1 MQTLAIQN
9 MKNKNWLLIGIISL
23 FASTVNSQSGR
34 QDKLI
39 NQQWKFH
46 SGDISEATAPGFND
60 NGWSLVDLPHD
71 WSIESS
77 FSSKWASATGY
88 LPGGIGWYRKS
99 FTVPATWK
107 GKTISILF
115 DGVYMNSE
123 VWVNDHYLGKRPN
136 GFIPFYYDVTPY
148 IKLTGNNTIA
158 VKADHTK
165 FADCRWYTGS
175 GIYRDVHL
183 VATDPV
189 HIKQWGVAFSTPR
202 VTTQSATAQVNISID
217 NAGKTDAPVLVRA
230 ILTDPLGKQT
240 FKSEQKLS
248 AGKEGTTAGQ
258 LNFPVTNP
266 FLWSVERPSLYTLK
280 TQVLLN
286 GKIVDEL
293 TEKVGIRSF
302 RFDANTGFYLN
313 NQNIKLK
320 GICIHD
326 DAGVL
331 GVAVPEEVWVR
342 RLAILKEGGSNSI
355 RMSHNPHADYLYRL
369 CDQMGLLV
377 IDEAFDEWETGK
389 NKWIEGWN
397 RGTPGKDGSHE
408 FFNEWAE
415 RDIEAMILR
424 NRNHPSIIMWSIG
437 NEIDYPNDPYS
448 HEVLNSGRNPQIYGR
463 GYLADHPAASRL
475 GDISARLVKTV
486 KSIDT
491 TRPVTAALAGVVMS
505 NTTTYP
511 ANLDVVGYNYQE
523 YRYKEDHAA
532 YADRIIYGSENGMQL
547 SNWNAVDSNAFIS
560 AQYLWTGIDYMGEAG
575 RWPARSNGAGLI
587 NMGGFPKA
595 DYYFRQSIWS
605 EKPMVHLGSGRGG
618 FGGQGGGG
626 GNRRRLDTDW
636 NYNAGD
642 SVNLFCYT
650 NCEEAEVFLNNRSLG
665 KKSLLSSPNR
675 SLIWNTIYEPGI
687 AIVKAYNKGKEVAT
701 DTLFTAGQATAV
713 SARLYQNP
721 MIKTGSGF
729 KQVIVNIVDEKGRS
743 LFAPGNVVTVE
754 INGKAKLKGIEN
766 SSLNDTTDYKQN
778 FKKAVN
784 GPLIVYIQSP
794 GDNSTYEVTFTSPG
808 LAPAR
813 LRLK

>member
-1 MQTLAIQN
+1 
-9 MKNKNWLLIGIISL
+9 MKNKNWLFIGLISL
-23 FASTVNSQSGR
+23 LSSVVNSQSGR

-46 SGDISEATAPGFND
+46 SGDISGASAATFND
-60 NGWSLVDLPHD
+60 KDWTMVDLPHD

-77 FSSKWASATGY
+77 FSPRWASATGY

-99 FTVPATWK
+99 FTVPANWK
-107 GKTISILF
+107 GKIISILF

-123 VWVNDHYLGKRPN
+123 VWINDHYLGKRPN
-136 GFIPFYYDVTPY
+136 GFVPFYYDLTPY

-183 VATDPV
+183 IATDPV
-189 HIKQWGVAFSTPR
+189 HIQQWGIAFSTPR
-202 VTTQSATAQVNISID
+202 VTTQSATARVNISIE
-217 NAGKTDAPVLVRA
+217 NAGKADAPVLIRA
-230 ILTDPLGKQT
+230 TLTDPLGKQT
-240 FKSEQKLS
+240 FKSEQKLL
-248 AGKEGTTAGQ
+248 AGKEGATQSQ
-258 LNFPVTNP
+258 LNISVSNP
-266 FLWSVERPSLYTLK
+266 FLWSIGKPSLYTLK

-302 RFDANTGFYLN
+302 RFNANTGFYLN
-313 NQNIKLK
+313 DQNIKLK

-331 GVAVPEEVWVR
+331 GVAVPEEVWIR

-355 RMSHNPHADYLYRL
+355 RMSHNPHADYLYKL

-415 RDIEAMILR
+415 RDIAAMVMR

-463 GYLADHPAASRL
+463 GYLPDHPAASRL
-475 GDISARLVKTV
+475 GDISAKLVKAI

-511 ANLDVVGYNYQE
+511 NNLDVVGYNYQE
-523 YRYKEDHAA
+523 YRYKDDHTA
-532 YADRIIYGSENGMQL
+532 YPDRIIYGSENSMQL
-547 SNWNAVDSNAFIS
+547 NTWNAVDSNDFIS

-595 DYYFRQSIWS
+595 DYYFRQSIWT
-605 EKPMVHLGSGRGG
+605 ERPMVHLGSGRGRGG
-618 FGGQGGGG
+618 FGGQGGGGG

-636 NYNAGD
+636 NFNAGD

-650 NCEEAEVFLNNRSLG
+650 NCEEAEVFINNRSLG
-665 KKSLLSSPNR
+665 KKTLSSNPNR
-675 SLIWNTIYEPGI
+675 FLTWNTIYEPGI
-687 AIVKAYNKGKEVAT
+687 AVVKAYNKGGEVAA
-701 DTLFTAGQATAV
+701 DTLYTAGQATAI
-713 SARLYQNP
+713 SAKLYQHS
-721 MIKTGSGF
+721 MIRAGSGF
-729 KQVIVNIVDEKGRS
+729 KQIILNIVDEKGRP
-743 LFAPGNVVTVE
+743 LLAPGNVLTVE

-766 SSLNDTTDYKQN
+766 SSLNDSTDYKQN

-784 GPLIVYIQSP
+784 GPLIVYIESP
-794 GDNSTYEVTFTSPG
+794 GDNSTYDVIFTSPG